1 MSPKQKMI
9 PFLWLSLVLGSRAA
23 GTEIIRSPSG
33 AIQVHCNLK
42 LDTGREG
49 DRTRFVFNIFYRDN
63 PVLEDSPV
71 GLTFRDL
78 PPLDGD
84 FRIYHLE
91 SRSGRE
97 LFPSPFGSRDT
108 VRCEWNETVFH
119 LQERLPPFR
128 VMEMH
133 FRVSEEGVAFR
144 YRVPNQAGLSEA
156 DLTGE
161 KTAFQLAEGLLYA
174 LPLESFTTF
183 YEANYWTGSPREMPP
198 STLLGL
204 PLLMRTPHAWLLFTE
219 AGLKDYGGLYFRKD
233 PMNGSRL
240 LSEIAPH
247 RQDAAISAR
256 LKTPF
261 VTPWRV
267 ILVNERP
274 VPEASSF
281 ILSLNEEPADP
292 DTDWIKP
299 GKCVWPEWSGHWA
312 EGESFSGK
320 MNTET
325 YLYYLQF
332 AADHGLEYMMI
343 GEGWYGD
350 PDGGLED
357 ITAPLSGLDLPRIL
371 RKGEESGVGIFLWL
385 NRESVENRME
395 TAFPLFRSWGA
406 AGIKIGRIHRDDQET
421 VRFLH
426 RVLEAAGKHRLLV
439 VFDGAYKPTGI
450 RRTYPH
456 LLTRTAVLGQ
466 TWNRGSVKCDPEHAL
481 MVPFIRM
488 AAGPVDFSPGCF
500 RTVQENYFDPH
511 AVPPLAMGTR
521 MHQLAMYVIFESPL
535 QMCVDHP
542 AAYSEQPGIDLLQT
556 LPAVWDE
563 TRFIDGEPGDFIV
576 TARRKGPEWFVAA
589 MTDWTPRTVRVP
601 LRFLKEGSYRSDM
614 HTDSPNARF
623 EPRRIR
629 RYSLRVTRD
638 DTLDL
643 LLGPGGGAVV
653 HLKPESA
660 DR

>member
-1 MSPKQKMI
+1 MFLKQKMI
-9 PFLWLSLVLGSRAA
+9 SFLWLSLAFCGHAA

-33 AIQVHCNLK
+33 SIQVHCNLK
-42 LDTGREG
+42 IETGREG
-49 DRTRFVFNIFYRDN
+49 SRSRFTFNIFYKGN
-63 PVLEDSPV
+63 LVLQDSPT
-71 GLTFRDL
+71 GLSFRDL
-78 PPLDGD
+78 PSLEGD

-91 SRSGRE
+91 SRSGQDIFR
-97 LFPSPFGSRDT
+97 LPFGNTDT
-108 VRCEWNETVFH
+108 VRCAWNETVFY
-119 LQERLPPFR
+119 LQERYPPFR

-144 YRVPNQAGLSEA
+144 YRVPDQAGLSEVE
-156 DLTGE
+156 LTGE
-161 KTAFQLAEGLLYA
+161 ETAFQLAEGLLYA
-174 LPLESFTTF
+174 LPLESFTTT
-183 YEANYWTGSPREMPP
+183 YEANYWTGRPREMQP

-219 AGLKDYGGLYFRKD
+219 AGLKNYGGMYLRKD
-233 PMNGSRL
+233 PKNMSRL
-240 LSEIAPH
+240 LSEIAPR
-247 RQDAAISAR
+247 RQDAGISAR

-267 ILVNERP
+267 ILVQERP
-274 VPEASSF
+274 VPAASPF
-281 ILSLNEEPADP
+281 ILSLNDKPAYP

-312 EGESFSGK
+312 EGEPFSGK
-320 MNTET
+320 MNTDT

-332 AADHGLEYMMI
+332 AADHGLEYLLI
-343 GEGWYGD
+343 DAGWYGD
-350 PDGGLED
+350 PESGLED
-357 ITAPLSGLDLPRIL
+357 ITTPNSGLDLSRIL
-371 RKGEESGVGIFLWL
+371 QQGKESGVGIFLWL
-385 NRESVENRME
+385 NLECVENQME
-395 TAFPLFRSWGA
+395 KAFPIYRSWGV
-406 AGIKIGRIHRDDQET
+406 AGVRIGRINRDDQET

-426 RVLEAAGKHRLLV
+426 RVLEAAGKHRLMV

-466 TWNRGSVKCDPEHAL
+466 PWNRGSVRCDPEHAL

-488 AAGPVDFSPGCF
+488 AAGPVDFGPGCF

-542 AAYSEQPGIDLLQT
+542 AAYSGQPGIELLQA
-556 LPAVWDE
+556 LPTVWDE
-563 TRFIDGEPGDFIV
+563 TRFIDGEPGDFII
-576 TARRKGPEWFVAA
+576 TARRKGSEWFVAA
-589 MTDWTPRTVRVP
+589 MTDWTPRTLSVP
-601 LRFLKEGSYRSDM
+601 LSFLQEGAYRSEM

-629 RYSLRVTRD
+629 RYSLRVTRN

-653 HLKPESA
+653 HLILESA
-660 DR
+660 DF